1 MEALQENSRETEKF
15 FTGVL
20 WLNAKAVGL
29 ALGLICGLGIFLATN
44 WLILKGGHP
53 VGPHLSLLN
62 QFFLGYRVTFL
73 GSLVGFAYGFAVGTI
88 SGAFISWIYNKIAG
102 LKNKESRPGGTGF

>member
-1 MEALQENSRETEKF
+1 VAALQENNRDAEKYF
-15 FTGVL
+15 SGVL
-20 WLNAKAVGL
+20 WLNAKAFGL
-29 ALGLICGLGIFLATN
+29 ALGIICGLAIFLATN

-53 VGPHLSLLN
+53 VGPHLSLLS
-62 QFFLGYRVTFL
+62 QYFLGYRVTFL

-102 LKNKESRPGGTGF
+102 LKSKNPGP